1 MASTPT
7 NNNVSDSISL
17 SEFTELKKA
26 YEKVVAQNAELTK
39 QVHTLQEKLK
49 EKNEN
54 KRKALLN
61 KNIAENKKLKII
73 LSDKASFTD
82 LSDDVLH
89 KVLEFTNKKS
99 YAVYGLIN
107 KQCNAIFDMYKVP
120 KVTFKFGFS
129 SKELIKERLNEEL
142 VETDPVLNAIF
153 EYNRTDLVSMFF
165 TTEKGVYIA
174 GMYDSSIFHRAIMY
188 GKVDILKEIFRV
200 ASEEEMKYLRKSHH
214 SCSVAAEYGQ
224 LEVLKLLRAHGCEWN
239 EHTYYSVE
247 HKLDREHIREY
258 LRENRCPYKDFQTR
272 LEEYH
277 LRQEQEAEQ
286 EAEANA

>member
-1 MASTPT
+1 MASTAT
-7 NNNVSDSISL
+7 NNNASASISL

-26 YEKVVAQNAELTK
+26 YEKVVAQNTELTK

-54 KRKALLN
+54 KRKALL
-61 KNIAENKKLKII
+61 KNIEENKKVKVIM
-73 LSDKASFTD
+73 SDKASFTD

-129 SKELIKERLNEEL
+129 SKELIKERLNE
-142 VETDPVLNAIF
+142 DAIF
-153 EYNRTDLVSMFF
+153 GYNRSDLLSMFF
-165 TTEKGVYIA
+165 TTEKGVFIGITCNYT
-174 GMYDSSIFHRAIMY
+174 IFRRAIMF

-200 ASEEEMKYLRKSHH
+200 ASEEELKYLRTSHD
-214 SCSVAAEYGQ
+214 SCNVAAEYGQ

-239 EHTYYSVE
+239 EYTYYSVE
-247 HKLDREHIREY
+247 FNPDLEHIREY
-258 LRENRCPYKDFQTR
+258 LRENGCPFKDLKTR
-272 LEEYH
+272 MEEYR
-277 LRQEQEAEQ
+277 LQQEQEVAQ
-286 EAEANA
+286 EAEPNA